1 MQILTENET
10 CQKWTQLKFVKLM
23 RWKGCERAAAGRP
36 DDGVN
41 GRHNKTDYDWWWQIG
56 TFVHAEE
63 N

>member
-1 MQILTENET
+1 
-10 CQKWTQLKFVKLM
+10 M
-23 RWKGCERAAAGRP
+23 RWKEYEGAAAGRP

-41 GRHNKTDYDWWWQIG
+41 GRHYKTDYDWWWQIG